1 MTAKA
6 AERAALSR
14 RWEQATEWPL
24 MVAAVAFLAAYAV
37 PILDPGLPSWLLEMC
52 RWLSWITWGIFV
64 ADFVVRLSLA
74 EERLLYLVRH
84 WYDVLVIVLPL
95 LRPLRLLRLIPLLSV
110 LNRRAKSRL
119 RGRVVIYVAGGA
131 AMLALC
137 GSLAVLDA
145 ERSSPEANITDFGD
159 ASWWAVTTMT
169 TVGYGDR
176 YPVTGVGRL
185 AAFGLMVG
193 GIALLGTVTA
203 TLASWLVE
211 AVAAEK
217 DQAEDLQATVRRL
230 EAKVDLLAA
239 QQRHDTESASTSI
252 ASSASPRRA
261 MTMGPSSS
269 I

>member
-64 ADFVVRLSLA
+64 VRLSLGRRA
-74 EERLLYLVRH
+74 APVPRPALVRRTR
-84 WYDVLVIVLPL
+84 DSPSPTPAAAPAPVDPTTLGAESTGQVATARPGGD
-95 LRPLRLLRLIPLLSV
+95 LR
-110 LNRRAKSRL
+110 SR
-119 RGRVVIYVAGGA
+119 GA

-145 ERSSPEANITDFGD
+145 ERSSPDANITDFGD